1 MIRATYRLQLRTE
14 FGFDAAAAVVPYLA
28 RLGVSH
34 VYCSPYLQAAP
45 GSTHGYDVVDH
56 TKISDD
62 LGGPEAHERFV
73 AALEG
78 HGMGHILDVV
88 PNHMAVAGRANQ
100 AWWDVLKNGRGST
113 FARFFDIDWDPPDQ
127 RLAGKIL
134 LPVLGDQY
142 GRVLEAGELG
152 LAYEDGEAVVTYTG
166 DRFPVAPGSI
176 ETFLGGGTDEQMAA
190 RITGDP
196 ALLHSLLEAQHYRL
210 AYWRSDLELNYRRF
224 FDINELVA
232 LRMEEPE
239 VFAHVH
245 SVPLR
250 LMREGKLD
258 GLRIDHVDGLRTP
271 KRYLASLRDEIGDA
285 YLIVE
290 KILEEGEELPDWPC
304 DGTTGYDFL
313 NLVLGLFVDPS
324 GAGEI
329 DEIYRS
335 FTGAGESYEDE
346 VLATK
351 RLVMNDLL
359 ASDVDRLVKALSAV
373 GERHPR
379 HRDYTRTELREAIR
393 ETITAL
399 EVYRTYVDPDTGVVS
414 QEDIHYV
421 EDAAAQARDR
431 RDDIDDD
438 LFEFLSAILLLRHQ
452 GGPEADFA
460 ARFQQATGPVMAKA
474 VEDTAFY
481 RFVRFSALNE
491 VGGDPTVFGRS
502 IDSFHRGNEK
512 RAERWPR
519 SMLATSTHDTKR
531 SEDVRARLA
540 LLSEIPGAWR
550 ATVARW
556 SEMNERH
563 RTAEMPD
570 RGAEYLLYQTLV
582 GAWPLSAERA
592 VAYMAKAMREA
603 KLFTSWTN
611 PDEAYD
617 TALESFI
624 EAVLADEDFTSD
636 LAAFVEPL
644 IMPGRINSLAMVL
657 LKLTSPGIPDLYQ
670 GTELWDLSLVDPDN
684 RKPVDYNRRASLLE
698 PLGDAPPEEVAAH
711 VDAGAPKLL
720 VTHRALELRRERPM
734 AFAGSY
740 ERLETGT
747 DHLIGFVRG
756 GEVAALAP
764 RLVLSRPPDWNEAN
778 VSLPA
783 GRWENVFTRE
793 TIEGTATVGTILRD
807 FPVALLARKDP

>member
-45 GSTHGYDVVDH
+45 GSAHGYDVVDH

-62 LGGPEAHERFV
+62 LGGPGAHERFV

-100 AWWDVLKNGRGST
+100 AWWDVLKNGRDST
-113 FARFFDIDWDPPDQ
+113 FARFFDIDWDPPDA

-134 LPVLGDQY
+134 LPALGDQY
-142 GRVLEAGELG
+142 GRVLEAGHLG
-152 LAYEDGEAVVTYTG
+152 LAYEDGEAVVTYSG

-176 ETFLGGGTDEQMAA
+176 ETFLGGGSQEETAA
-190 RITGDP
+190 RIAEDP

-245 SVPLR
+245 SVPFR
-250 LMREGKLD
+250 LIREGKLD
-258 GLRIDHVDGLRTP
+258 GLRIDHVDGLRAP
-271 KRYLASLRDEIGDA
+271 KRYLQSLREEIGDA

-313 NLVLGLFVDPS
+313 NLALGLFVDPS
-324 GAGEI
+324 GAGEM

-346 VLATK
+346 VLITK
-351 RLVMNDLL
+351 RLVMDDLL
-359 ASDVDRLVKALSAV
+359 ASDVDRLTKALGAV
-373 GERHPR
+373 CERHPR

-393 ETITAL
+393 ETIAAL
-399 EVYRTYVDPDTGVVS
+399 EVYRTYVDPDTGEVS

-421 EDAAAQARDR
+421 EDAAAQARDLS
-431 RDDIDDD
+431 DIDGD

-491 VGGDPTVFGRS
+491 VGGDPTVFGHS

-512 RAERWPR
+512 RAERWSR

-540 LLSEIPGAWR
+540 LLSEIPDAWR
-550 ATVARW
+550 ATVTRW
-556 SEMNERH
+556 SEINERH
-563 RTAEMPD
+563 RTGGFPD
-570 RGAEYLLYQTLV
+570 KRAEYLLYQTLV
-582 GAWPLSAERA
+582 GAWPLSADRA
-592 VAYMAKAMREA
+592 TAYMEKASREA
-603 KLFTSWTN
+603 KLYTSWTS
-611 PDEAYD
+611 PDEHYD
-617 TALESFI
+617 GVLRVFI
-624 EAVLADEDFTSD
+624 ERILADEDFTSD

-684 RKPVDYNRRASLLE
+684 RQPVDYDHRASLLE
-698 PLGDAPPEEVAAH
+698 SFGGASPDEVGEH
-711 VDAGAPKLL
+711 VDDGAPKLL
-720 VTHRALELRRERPM
+720 VTHRALELRGERPQ

-740 ERLETGT
+740 DRLETNN
-747 DHLIGFVRG
+747 DHLIGFTRG
-756 GEVAALAP
+756 GEVAVLVP
-764 RLVLSRPPDWNEAN
+764 RLVLSRAPDWAEAN
-778 VSLPA
+778 VSLPP
-783 GRWENVFTRE
+783 GGWENVFTRE
-793 TIEGTATVGTILRD
+793 TTSGTAALGTILRD
-807 FPVALLARKDP
+807 FPVALLARKDAS